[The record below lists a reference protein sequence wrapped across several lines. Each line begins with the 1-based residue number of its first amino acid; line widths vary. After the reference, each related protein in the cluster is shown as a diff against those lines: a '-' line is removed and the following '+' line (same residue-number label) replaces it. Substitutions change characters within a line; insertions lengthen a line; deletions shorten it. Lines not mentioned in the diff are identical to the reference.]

1 MIRFAAQDRVDAIDL
16 FEQNDEG
23 EFVLEREPAQG
34 DDMIGAAPQFGSVPV
49 GSADE
54 NGDPLHRI
62 HLPTLD
68 PADEVGGGPGLA
80 AFVEDDPHRSLA
92 RGEKSLAVFDLTGV
106 LPVRLQLEGGVAGE
120 TLLILLDSGFG
131 VAERGFPNGEDLPLH
146 AINFLI
152 APTCNGRGSNARW
165 PFRTD
170 PLSFPSAVN
179 DTLSTDYLDRFSGL
193 ARLYGAAALPKL
205 RRAHVAVIGIGGVG
219 SWTAEALARSGVG
232 ELTLIDLDEI
242 CVTNTNRQ
250 LPALAGHIGRS
261 KVLAMAE
268 RLRLIN
274 PELVVHEEIAYFTEG
289 TVDRLL
295 SRSYDCVVDG
305 IDDAR
310 LKALLIASCRDRSL
324 PLIIAGG
331 AGGKSNP
338 AAVRVADLAGASNDR
353 LLRLVRKELR
363 KHYGYPP
370 EASRAPFGVRTVY
383 SEENARFPWAD
394 GSVRSDPEPGAA
406 RRINCE
412 TGFGSATPVTGTFGF
427 TAAAEAIRM
436 IVGPVDESW
445 SEGFSP

>member
-1 MIRFAAQDRVDAIDL
+1 
-16 FEQNDEG
+16 
-23 EFVLEREPAQG
+23 
-34 DDMIGAAPQFGSVPV
+34 
-49 GSADE
+49 
-54 NGDPLHRI
+54 
-62 HLPTLD
+62 
-68 PADEVGGGPGLA
+68 
-80 AFVEDDPHRSLA
+80 
-92 RGEKSLAVFDLTGV
+92 
-106 LPVRLQLEGGVAGE
+106 
-120 TLLILLDSGFG
+120 
-131 VAERGFPNGEDLPLH
+131 
-146 AINFLI
+146 
-152 APTCNGRGSNARW
+152 
-165 PFRTD
+165 
-170 PLSFPSAVN
+170 VN

-250 LPALAGHIGRS
+250 LPALAGHIGRP

-274 PELVVHEEIAYFTEG
+274 PELVVHEEIAFFTG
-289 TVDRLL
+289 ATVNRLL
-295 SRSYDCVVDG
+295 SRGYDCVVDG

-363 KHYGYPP
+363 KHYDYPP

-394 GSVRSDPEPGAA
+394 GSVRTEPEPGAA
-406 RRINCE
+406 RRINCD

-427 TAAAEAIRM
+427 TAAAEAIRV
-436 IVGPVDESW
+436 IVGPAN
-445 SEGFSP
+445 EG

>member
-1 MIRFAAQDRVDAIDL
+1 MIRFSAQDRVDAVDL
-16 FEQNDEG
+16 FEQNNEG
-23 EFVLEREPAQG
+23 EFVLQGEPAQG
-34 DDMIGAAPQFGSVPV
+34 DDMIGAAPQLGGMPV
-49 GSADE
+49 GAADE
-54 NGDPLHRI
+54 NGDPFHRI
-62 HLPTLD
+62 HLPALD
-68 PADEVGGGPGLA
+68 PAHKISGGPGLA
-80 AFVEDDPHRSLA
+80 ALVENDAHRPLA
-92 RGEKSLAVFDLTGV
+92 RGEQGLAVFDLAGV
-106 LPVRLQLEGGVAGE
+106 FPVGLQLEGGVAGE
-120 TLLILLDSGFG
+120 TLLIFLDSPLG
-131 VAERGFPNGEDLPLH
+131 VAERRFPDGEDLPLH

-165 PFRTD
+165 PFLIDSPT
-170 PLSFPSAVN
+170 VN
-179 DTLSTDYLDRFSGL
+179 APLSTDYLDRFSGL

-205 RRAHVAVIGIGGVG
+205 HRAHVAVIGIGGVG

-242 CVTNTNRQ
+242 CVTNINRQ
-250 LPALAGHIGRS
+250 LPALAGHIGRL
-261 KVLAMAE
+261 KVSAMAE

-274 PELVVHEEIAYFTEG
+274 PELAVHEEIAFFTEA
-289 TVDRLL
+289 TAERLL

-324 PLIIAGG
+324 PLIVSGG

-338 AAVRVADLAGASNDR
+338 AAVRVADLAGASNDK

-363 KHYGYPP
+363 RHYGYPP
-370 EASRAPFGVRTVY
+370 EATREPFQVRTVY

-394 GSVRSDPEPGAA
+394 GSVRRDPEPGAS
-406 RRINCE
+406 RRINCD

-427 TAAAEAIRM
+427 AAAAEAIRV
-436 IVGPVDESW
+436 IVGPADESW